1 MLAEIT
7 LLNKYIKK
15 RFPFI
20 MEISDFYLQKN
31 KLVVYA
37 VVSPSHF
44 CELFIHDN
52 INREVNKILKKEFS
66 PMIKSII
73 TEWDENDIQFTYFPD
88 LKEEPSVLDCLN
100 NKEV

>member
-1 MLAEIT
+1 MPTETI

-20 MEISDFYLQKN
+20 MEVSDFYLQKN
-31 KLVVYA
+31 KLVIYA

-44 CELFIHDN
+44 CELFLHDD
-52 INREVNKILKKEFS
+52 INREVNTILKKEFTT
-66 PMIKSII
+66 MIKSII

-88 LKEEPSVLDCLN
+88 LKEELSVLDCLN
-100 NKEV
+100 NKES